1 MTNQVDVIPNS
12 RQTFNILSIDGGPAA
27 PVQVRMLRRIEER
40 FPGFLASTDM
50 FAGTSDGAMVGMFL
64 ASRLP
69 KDYEAAKRIS
79 LDLLDDAIE
88 FSNATI
94 RALQPNAS
102 AMARFVMGTRPLI
115 DSTRLERV
123 LDDAFGDM
131 KIAHIERSALVTS
144 LDCDTWQP
152 TNFIKIRND
161 YSLNCTGTICEAIL
175 ASAALPMYTPVYRAA
190 DGHRHLDGVFVANNP
205 SLFAAT
211 TVLPL
216 LMRPDQHLL
225 LNPPPPLS
233 QTDALQTL
241 RILSLGL
248 GEDNAATMRAI
259 DSLPTLLQKL
269 LNLTPPKP
277 TRAPLQWGWFDWVVN
292 RPTVLP
298 GMLHHAQNAVTD
310 WECNALFDKT
320 NYFRYAPVGPTVSVV
335 WDVAQRHAEKVLHNA
350 DVLAKE
356 QWAKRDIPPNLLD
369 GGHHLLFPR
378 MLEWLRTQWLVED
391 IPIVSPQPSSS
402 SSQPP
407 APADLRP
414 PPPMPPVPPL
424 PPPPKVRRSRS
435 A

>member
-1 MTNQVDVIPNS
+1 MSTQLDVMPNS
-12 RQTFNILSIDGGPAA
+12 HGTFNILSIDGGPAA

-94 RALQPNAS
+94 RALQPTAG

-131 KIAHIERSALVTS
+131 KIAHIERSVVVTS

-152 TNFIKIRND
+152 ANFIKIRND
-161 YSLNCTGTICEAIL
+161 YSLNCSGTICEAIL

-216 LMRPDQHLL
+216 LMRPEQYMLP
-225 LNPPPPLS
+225 NAPLS

-248 GEDNAATMRAI
+248 GEDHAATMRAI
-259 DSLPTLLQKL
+259 DSVPTLLQQL
-269 LNLTPPKP
+269 LNLPPHKP
-277 TRAPLQWGWFDWVVN
+277 THAPLQWGWFDWVVN

-310 WECNALFDKT
+310 WECTALFDTT

-350 DVLAKE
+350 DALAAE
-356 QWAKRDIPPNLLD
+356 QWAKRDLPLDLD
-369 GGHHLLFPR
+369 GVPQCPL
-378 MLEWLRTQWLVED
+378 MLEWLRKQWLVED
-391 IPIVSPQPSSS
+391 IPIVSPKPFSFS

-407 APADLRP
+407 APADSQP